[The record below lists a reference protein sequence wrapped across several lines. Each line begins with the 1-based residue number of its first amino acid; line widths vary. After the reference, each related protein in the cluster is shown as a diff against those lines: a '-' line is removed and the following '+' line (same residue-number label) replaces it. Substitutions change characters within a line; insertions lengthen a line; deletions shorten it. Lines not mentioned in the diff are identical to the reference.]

1 MFWKIFFEKMDI
13 FFVILIFNFQQISQN
28 HFELGE
34 KLFEANC
41 SVCHPNGTNII
52 IPEKNLQKENL
63 EANGMNS
70 ISAISYQVIN
80 GKNGMPAFGD
90 RFKEKDIEIIADY
103 ILFQSLKNFE
113 K

>member
-1 MFWKIFFEKMDI
+1 MNVFFLI
-13 FFVILIFNFQQISQN
+13 LFFNLLQITQNNLEN

-41 SVCHPNGTNII
+41 SVCHPNGKNII

-63 EANGMNS
+63 ETNGMNS
-70 ISAISYQVIN
+70 INAISYQVIN
-80 GKNGMPAFGD
+80 GKNGMPGFGD
-90 RFKEKDIEIIADY
+90 RLAEKDIEIIADY
-103 ILFQSLKNFE
+103 ILLQSLKNFE